1 MRRVGRLL
9 LLDDD
14 EDYEFYILL
23 SLSQIS
29 LNSQQRTDFNI
40 ILTPTKHLRL
50 TELTVRITTTTI
62 VSPPPPSVII
72 ISR

>member
-14 EDYEFYILL
+14 EDYEFYIVL
-23 SLSQIS
+23 SLSLKS
-29 LNSQQRTDFNI
+29 ASTAADFNI

-50 TELTVRITTTTI
+50 TEH
-62 VSPPPPSVII
+62 
-72 ISR
+72 